1 MFRHRV
7 FLSALFLS
15 IGLTA
20 CQTTLPKEK
29 ISELKRFE
37 FSQPEMGVPFR
48 IVLYAPTEK
57 AGTEAATAA
66 FNRIAEL
73 NQKLSDYE
81 TDSELNRLSRTSGHE
96 APTAVSD
103 DLWRVLVRAQE
114 IAELSDGAFD
124 ITVGPA
130 VVLWRKAR
138 RVKELPSPESLT
150 NALKAVGYKKLLL
163 DPAFQSAQL
172 LAPHMKLDL
181 GGIAKGFAA
190 DEALRTLRGLGIRRA
205 LVAASGDIA
214 VSEPPPGKKGWRI
227 EVAPLDTTNS
237 PPKRFILL
245 SHAAVSTSGDMFQ
258 RLEIGG
264 KRYSHI
270 VDPATGIGLIDHS
283 LVTTIA
289 RNGMTADALSKVVAI
304 RGHERGFEI
313 IRKIPGTAAFV
324 VRQPEDKI
332 ETFQTPDFEKF
343 LIKNE
348 KPAQ

>member
-1 MFRHRV
+1 
-7 FLSALFLS
+7 
-15 IGLTA
+15 
-20 CQTTLPKEK
+20 
-29 ISELKRFE
+29 
-37 FSQPEMGVPFR
+37 
-48 IVLYAPTEK
+48 
-57 AGTEAATAA
+57 
-66 FNRIAEL
+66 
-73 NQKLSDYE
+73 
-81 TDSELNRLSRTSGHE
+81 
-96 APTAVSD
+96 
-103 DLWRVLVRAQE
+103 
-114 IAELSDGAFD
+114 
-124 ITVGPA
+124 

-190 DEALRTLRGLGIRRA
+190 DEALRTLRGLGIHRA

-227 EVAPLDTTNS
+227 EVAPLDTPNS

-245 SHAAVSTSGDMFQ
+245 SHGAVSTSGDMFQ

-270 VDPATGIGLIDHS
+270 VDPATGVGLTDHS

-343 LIKNE
+343 LVKSE
-348 KPAQ
+348 TPAQ